1 MTINATRSANLS
13 RRILSAL
20 AERHVRTPAK
30 TESEPAYTRS
40 VLAPIVRDEL
50 ERIAKLP
57 LQFRGDGGDS
67 SSFPA
72 TALSIPFFPDLAVS
86 AGAQHLWAAE
96 VKILRASG
104 RQNAIATALGQA
116 TLYRSR
122 YEHVAVVLIDTAPTD
137 RDSQVELGRDIA
149 NLGLSLIL
157 RPKLGRRLLQQ
168 EDRITVEL
176 T

>member
-1 MTINATRSANLS
+1 MRINANRSANLS
-13 RRILSAL
+13 GRILSAL
-20 AERHVRTPAK
+20 ARHDLRTPAK
-30 TESEPAYTRS
+30 TESEPAYTKS
-40 VLAPIVRDEL
+40 VLAPIVRYEL
-50 ERIAKLP
+50 ERLARLP

-72 TALSIPFFPDLAVS
+72 TALSIQFFPDLAVS
-86 AGAQHLWAAE
+86 SGAQHLWAAE

-104 RQNAIATALGQA
+104 RQNALATALGQA

-137 RDSQVELGRDIA
+137 RDSQVELGRDVA

-157 RPKLGRRLLQQ
+157 RPKLGKRLLEQHEQ
-168 EDRITVEL
+168 TTGEML
-176 T
+176 